1 MGVDNSTIDS
11 SSPKQPLLTRWVV
24 LQKVVTATKTMLT
37 IKDLTLTYDAI
48 NEERTFSEGDTL
60 TGTVTMCLKKDMK
73 VKSFFVKLKGD
84 AYVRWSRGIA
94 KYQIIYKAH
103 ARYFKLKHFFIL
115 ENTKDTEIS
124 KGNHSYKFSIK
135 IPSGSMPSSFHGAH
149 GRIVY
154 GLEAKLSRSWRLDS
168 NVKQEINFASK
179 AISSLLMTRQVGQ
192 VDKDIGIFSKRSV
205 HMEAFVESGVYAPGQ
220 TVAVTVKV
228 KNTSSKDMTPKFS
241 LRQNV
246 TYRVLDSTKYS
257 WREICKLVGEVIE
270 KESEKTVSCTLKIPP
285 DTILSIQNCEILSVE
300 YNFKVYLDI
309 SFASDPEINFPLV
322 IAPSGFML
330 NPGPGGMNQPYPPV
344 AYGGPSNS
352 DFPPP
357 CRLLSAS
364 SASAGLWSLSS
375 LLPPSSLWPPSSLRA
390 PSLGLSLPRF
400 PLRPVPWEQL
410 ITRSVPQNTSPYGPP
425 AQPSSHAPVLHRPPP
440 PWGPVPPPAAP
451 GALPSGPTFDPGQ
464 YAPPSFASC
473 YNAPTYCM
481 PPQMPGM
488 GTGFLSQQNEEPP
501 SYLSM
506 FLPATNDK
514 PPN

>member
-11 SSPKQPLLTRWVV
+11 SSPKQPLLTRWIV
-24 LQKVVTATKTMLT
+24 LQKGVTATKTMLT

-60 TGTVTMCLKKDMK
+60 TGTVTMCLKKDTK

-84 AYVRWSRGIA
+84 ANVRWSRGIPIY
-94 KYQIIYKAH
+94 YQIIYEAH
-103 ARYFKLKHFFIL
+103 ARYFKRKHFFIP

-135 IPSGSMPSSFHGAH
+135 IPSGSLPSSFHGAH

-154 GLEAKLSRSWRLDS
+154 RLEAKLSRSWRLDS
-168 NVKQEINFASK
+168 NVKQEIDFASK

-205 HMEAFVESGVYAPGQ
+205 HMEAFVEGGVYAPGQ

-228 KNTSSKDMTPKFS
+228 KNTSSKDITPKFS

-246 TYRVLDSTKYS
+246 TYRVLGSTKYS
-257 WREICKLVGEVIE
+257 WSEICKLVGEVIE
-270 KESEKTVSCTLKIPP
+270 KKSEKTVSCTLKIPP

-300 YNFKVYLDI
+300 HYLKVYLDI
-309 SFASDPEINFPLV
+309 SFATDPEINFPLV
-322 IAPSGFML
+322 IAPSSFML

-357 CRLLSAS
+357 CCLLSAS

-375 LLPPSSLWPPSSLRA
+375 LLPPSSLRSPA
-390 PSLGLSLPRF
+390 AFG
-400 PLRPVPWEQL
+400 PLAA
-410 ITRSVPQNTSPYGPP
+410 SGPP
-425 AQPSSHAPVLHRPPP
+425 A
-440 PWGPVPPPAAP
+440 WGPGFGADPQRPLAHPVYPQLPGAQPAPFPSAP
-451 GALPSGPTFDPGQ
+451 GAMGTAYYKVRATEQVSMWTPGPALVARPR
-464 YAPPSFASC
+464 APPFSPSVG
-473 YNAPTYCM
+473 
-481 PPQMPGM
+481 PGSS
-488 GTGFLSQQNEEPP
+488 TGGSGGSGDIGQCF
-501 SYLSM
+501 Y
-506 FLPATNDK
+506 
-514 PPN
+514 